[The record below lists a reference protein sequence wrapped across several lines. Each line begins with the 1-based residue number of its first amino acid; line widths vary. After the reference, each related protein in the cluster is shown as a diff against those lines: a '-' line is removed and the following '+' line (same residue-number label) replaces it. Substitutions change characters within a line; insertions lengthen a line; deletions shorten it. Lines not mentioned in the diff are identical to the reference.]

1 MFWNK
6 KNRRSTNTKR
16 LSVDTKRLSV
26 ETLEDRKLMAGNV
39 FVAFNPVTRNLI
51 LTGDA
56 ANNQV
61 EVRAVAAG
69 GNMLVT
75 GLGTTTVNGLPQIAI
90 PGPALNA
97 VNTQMGLGSDS
108 LRFVDTYMAQI
119 VTQEMGADID
129 AVSLQN
135 VRVQNGVSINTLD
148 GDDNVRVGGIFAGNI
163 RINTAG
169 GNDQVT
175 VSGRSGVALTPTF
188 QVAENY
194 VFGGAIGGGRLLE
207 ILTGDDKDNVQLAGL
222 QHDGRVSIDTG
233 DHNDSVRTFNTRVA
247 DRIDLFTRAG
257 DDEVQIA
264 TTRTPV
270 FASRLG
276 DGDDKL
282 RIDAFSLANIPGF
295 TVDGGI
301 GVDTVD
307 KGGLAGGLLVNVEI
321 IL

>member
-6 KNRRSTNTKR
+6 KNRRSTNT
-16 LSVDTKRLSV
+16 TRLSV

-39 FVAFNPVTRNLI
+39 LAVYNPVTRNLT

-69 GNMLVT
+69 GNMFVT
-75 GLGTTTVNGLPQIAI
+75 GLGTTTINGLPQIAI
-90 PGPALNA
+90 PGPALNI
-97 VNTQMGLGSDS
+97 VNTQMGTGSDS
-108 LRFVDTYMAQI
+108 LRFIDTYMSQI
-119 VTQEMGADID
+119 LTQELGADND
-129 AVSLQN
+129 GVLLQN
-135 VRVQNGVSINTLD
+135 VRVQNAVNINTLD
-148 GDDNVRVGGIFAGNI
+148 GDDNVRVSGIFAGNI

-175 VSGRSGVALTPTF
+175 VSGRSGVAFTPTF

-207 ILTGDDKDNVQLAGL
+207 ILTGDDKDSVQLVGL

-233 DHNDSVRTFNTRVA
+233 DHNDFVRTFNTQVA
-247 DRIDLFTRAG
+247 DRVDLFTRAG

-264 TTRTPV
+264 TTRTPI

-295 TVDGGI
+295 AVDGGI
-301 GVDTVD
+301 GIDTVD